1 MPLTHS
7 ASSPTETPT
16 KTILVVDD
24 DLRVLSVAEDIL
36 RSMSYSVISTI
47 DPHVALQ
54 SARDY
59 PGAIHLLLTD
69 VTMPLGSGIQLAAE
83 FRMIRPEAKVLF
95 MSGYNVGTVE
105 AHRLQLAPA
114 EPFLKKP
121 FTMDDLQSAV
131 KAALVYRPPLR
142 APSRG

>member
-1 MPLTHS
+1 MSLTHS
-7 ASSPTETPT
+7 AWSPTETQT

-47 DPHVALQ
+47 DPGVALQ

-69 VTMPLGSGIQLAAE
+69 VTMPLGSGTQLAAE
-83 FRMIRPEAKVLF
+83 FRASVPRPKSCSCRDTT
-95 MSGYNVGTVE
+95 SGQWRRTGCNL
-105 AHRLQLAPA
+105 RPA
-114 EPFLKKP
+114 
-121 FTMDDLQSAV
+121 SH
-131 KAALVYRPPLR
+131 
-142 APSRG
+142 S

>member
-95 MSGYNVGTVE
+95 MSGYNVGTG
-105 AHRLQLAPA
+105 
-114 EPFLKKP
+114 
-121 FTMDDLQSAV
+121 
-131 KAALVYRPPLR
+131 RPNRRNLPPPRPSLRNPLT
-142 APSRG
+142 